1 MDARLPAHLEA
12 SGMIRAVEA
21 AGGFAA
27 VVQRGERDAGV
38 ILVITRNRDADVRL
52 WERMPQLDGSREFI
66 VTRVESAEN
75 KDEFFDYIERRRRSD
90 PDCWVIELDIAH
102 AERFIDSA
110 LQ

>member
-12 SGMIRAVEA
+12 SGLIRAVEA

-38 ILVITRNRDADVRL
+38 ILLITRDRDEDVRL
-52 WERMPQLDGSREFI
+52 WERMPHLDGSRPFT
-66 VTRVESAEN
+66 VTKIESVEN
-75 KDEFFDYIERRRRSD
+75 KAEFSNYIERRRISD
-90 PDCWVIELDIAH
+90 PDCWVIELDIAN

-110 LQ
+110 TQ

>member
-12 SGMIRAVEA
+12 SGLIRAVEA

-38 ILVITRNRDADVRL
+38 ILLITRDRDEDVRL
-52 WERMPQLDGSREFI
+52 WERMPHLGGPRPFT
-66 VTRVESAEN
+66 VTRYEIPG
-75 KDEFFDYIERRRRSD
+75 KKQEFSEYIERRRQSD

-110 LQ
+110 MQ

>member
-12 SGMIRAVEA
+12 SGLIRAVEA

-38 ILVITRNRDADVRL
+38 LLVITRDRSADVRL
-52 WERMPQLDGSREFI
+52 WERMPHLDGSRPFTI
-66 VTRVESAEN
+66 TKVENPEN
-75 KDEFFDYIERRRRSD
+75 KAEFSEYIERRRSSD
-90 PDCWVIELDIAH
+90 PDCWVIELDIAR

-110 LQ
+110 RQ